1 MMSVSA
7 HTNGTVSLAE
17 MQSRLSGYPEYK
29 DNQARDTDRAQAVRK
44 LWGGRLAAIM
54 AGKNTSGRY
63 AGAHLECPDT
73 ACTGLI
79 ELETDAHSMTYA
91 NIAAIE
97 NILALEDGLEV
108 RYGTREKKSIH
119 LNRFDMVSIPVGL
132 SHSLHNHREGKLPMI
147 SILNART
154 ADGYTAVFS
163 DADPIDIPESI
174 AKSIGI
180 RIGQLPEAD
189 ESIDLETRATRFKKL
204 VPYKKQLSASSGIPP
219 EATEMLSADS
229 VFPLI
234 VPEGHVGRSSAAPMN
249 GLPGLYLSIAR
260 CAGGAQDGPPPHAHT
275 DTQETFFV
283 LDGQWDISTG
293 FNNENTVTAD
303 PFDIIPMPSNV
314 MRAFQNR
321 SDSAANLFVIIQ
333 GKDKMSDTILFS
345 DHYGEVVR
353 EKFGDET
360 IEAYKK
366 INMQF
371 NAEERLLQK

>member
-1 MMSVSA
+1 MSASTYA
-7 HTNGTVSLAE
+7 NGTVSLAE
-17 MQSRLSGYPEYK
+17 LQDRLSSYPGYK
-29 DNQARDTDRAQAVRK
+29 DTRAHERDRAK
-44 LWGGRLAAIM
+44 CTETLWGGRMAAIM
-54 AGKNTSGRY
+54 AGKNTTGRY

-79 ELETDAHSMTYA
+79 ELNAYSHSMTYA
-91 NIAAIE
+91 NVAAIE

-108 RYGTREKKSIH
+108 KYGVRQNKIVL

-132 SHSLHNHREGKLPMI
+132 SHSLHNRRDGKLPMV
-147 SILNART
+147 SILNAGSG
-154 ADGYTAVFS
+154 DGYAAVFS
-163 DADPIDIPESI
+163 VDAGVNIPEQI
-174 AKSIGI
+174 AHTLQISLGNI
-180 RIGQLPEAD
+180 PEAD
-189 ESIDLETRATRFKKL
+189 ETIDLETRVTRFKKL
-204 VPYKKQLSASSGIPP
+204 VPYKKQLSSSSGIPP

-283 LDGQWDISTG
+283 LDGEWDISSG
-293 FNNENTVTAD
+293 FNNENTVTAK

-321 SDSAANLFVIIQ
+321 SDRAANLFVIIQ

-353 EKFGDET
+353 DRFGEQT
-360 IEAYKK
+360 IDAYRK